1 MRSLTPSTVTS
12 QNLFVDV
19 VGTCLITP
27 TIVVDV
33 VDDDDDGGDDGDD
46 GSDSGDDGGSVV
58 GNCKRWSCPA
68 TDVRSEVI
76 CTVACDRL
84 EVPML
89 TDCGVII
96 LSVCIPSVKI
106 GPYLAL
112 LRYFRPNSSGITA
125 IETRCRCTSM
135 AGGKATKRKRSA

>member
-46 GSDSGDDGGSVV
+46 GSDSGDDGVVRGDVV
-58 GNCKRWSCPA
+58 GFSVRDSN
-68 TDVRSEVI
+68 VRSGFDGGGSDLVVVVVGSATGVGVVGSGDGDARGVGVELVEEYAKMVGI
-76 CTVACDRL
+76 VVVVFFETVFVVSA
-84 EVPML
+84 
-89 TDCGVII
+89 
-96 LSVCIPSVKI
+96 SV
-106 GPYLAL
+106 
-112 LRYFRPNSSGITA
+112 
-125 IETRCRCTSM
+125 
-135 AGGKATKRKRSA
+135 GGHNMHPL